1 MALSFKHENKRRER
15 HEVNVKERIISLRL
29 IKKKE
34 DHIEFLEE
42 IGVAATVK
50 VNDSNP
56 ETEEKTS
63 CIREEK

>member
-1 MALSFKHENKRRER
+1 M
-15 HEVNVKERIISLRL
+15 NVKERIISLRL

-34 DHIEFLEE
+34 DHIEFLEK

-63 CIREEK
+63 CTKEEK

>member
-1 MALSFKHENKRRER
+1 MRLEEKGNNVNLRRLLS
-15 HEVNVKERIISLRL
+15 
-29 IKKKE
+29 KKIE

-56 ETEEKTS
+56 ETEEKTVLYVF
-63 CIREEK
+63 RYPQGK

>member
-1 MALSFKHENKRRER
+1 MLFCLAWLYHLSMKTREGSDT
-15 HEVNVKERIISLRL
+15 RIISLRL

-34 DHIEFLEE
+34 EHIEFLEE

-63 CIREEK
+63 CTKEEK